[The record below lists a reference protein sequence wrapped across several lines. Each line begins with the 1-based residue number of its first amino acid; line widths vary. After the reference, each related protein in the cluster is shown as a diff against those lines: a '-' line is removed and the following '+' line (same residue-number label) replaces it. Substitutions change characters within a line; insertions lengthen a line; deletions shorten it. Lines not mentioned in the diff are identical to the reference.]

1 MIKQQD
7 IVLLAKLLGS
17 PDGESTYAGLGRA
30 LHISPSEIHA
40 ASQRLRQA
48 HLLSPDGRPSRS
60 SALEFLIHG
69 FKYVFP
75 AEFRP
80 RLTRGIPTAHAA
92 PVAAGAFSEND
103 ELVPVWPSPAGTRK
117 GHGIEP
123 LYPTVVEVV
132 EGDTALYG
140 FLALLDM
147 LRMGKAREVAW
158 AKQKIADLI
167 DHEHP

>member
-1 MIKQQD
+1 MIKKQD
-7 IVLLAKLLGS
+7 IVLLAKLLS
-17 PDGESTYAGLGRA
+17 STDCERTYAGLGRA
-30 LHISPSEIHA
+30 LSISPSEIHA
-40 ASQRLRQA
+40 ASRRLREAQ
-48 HLLSPDGRPSRS
+48 LLSPDGRPVRS
-60 SALEFLIHG
+60 SALEFLLHG

-80 RLTRGIPTAHAA
+80 RMTRGIPTAHAA
-92 PVAAGAFSEND
+92 PVAAGAFSQND
-103 ELVPVWPSPAGTRK
+103 ELVPVWPSPAGDRK

-132 EGDTALYG
+132 GKDPALYG

-158 AKQKIADLI
+158 AKQKITEMVGNGNL
-167 DHEHP
+167 